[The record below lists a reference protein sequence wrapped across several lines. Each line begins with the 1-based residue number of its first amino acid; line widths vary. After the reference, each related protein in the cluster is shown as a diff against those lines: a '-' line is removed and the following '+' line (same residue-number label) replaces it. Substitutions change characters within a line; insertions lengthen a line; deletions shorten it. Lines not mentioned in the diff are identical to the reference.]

1 MSAER
6 KVGRPK
12 LADGRRKTVTLDTQ
26 TIEAGERLGHG
37 NLSLGI
43 RLALSPA
50 QAPGPVS
57 PTLQGASPDDTVLPA
72 S

>member
-26 TIEAGERLGHG
+26 TIERGEALGNG

-43 RLALSPA
+43 RLALSRPA
-50 QAPGPVS
+50 ASAEPEPSTPAAP
-57 PTLQGASPDDTVLPA
+57 
-72 S
+72 